1 MEKNHPNPNL
11 EVTWDSP
18 STSSIKGSAAQAAT
32 LQAELEV
39 RHRWLNTMDDFASLL
54 GKVESLDKLELE
66 EPITVALID
75 DGIDMDDTILQPD
88 TIVGGRS
95 FCSRDTEQNLIQ
107 PYYVSSA
114 GHGTAM
120 ASLICR
126 VCPKVRLY
134 VLKLDEYGSEPGR
147 RQITA
152 KSAAKVLI

>member
-1 MEKNHPNPNL
+1 
-11 EVTWDSP
+11 
-18 STSSIKGSAAQAAT
+18 
-32 LQAELEV
+32 
-39 RHRWLNTMDDFASLL
+39 MDDFASLL
-54 GKVESLDKLELE
+54 GKLESLDKLELE

-75 DGIDMDDTILQPD
+75 DGIDMDDTILRPD

-107 PYYVSSA
+107 PYYVSSG

-120 ASLICR
+120 ARLICQ

-134 VLKLDEYGSEPGR
+134 VLKLDEYGSEPEK